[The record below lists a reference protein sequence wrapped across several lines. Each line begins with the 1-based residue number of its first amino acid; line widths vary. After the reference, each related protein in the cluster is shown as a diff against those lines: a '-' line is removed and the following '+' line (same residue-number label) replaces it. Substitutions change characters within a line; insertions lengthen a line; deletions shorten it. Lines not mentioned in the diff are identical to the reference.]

1 MIIDMND
8 IILIEK
14 IENLLSENN
23 GQIAEVEVCKVLNIT
38 SLEIPWGYN
47 IGWARC
53 LQLNQTY
60 DLVSRSRKPGFNYKQ
75 D

>member
-23 GQIAEVEVCKVLNIT
+23 GRIAEVEVCKVLNIT
-38 SLEIPWGYN
+38 SMEIPWGHK
-47 IGWARC
+47 IPWGRLWQA
-53 LQLNQTY
+53 NQTY
-60 DLVSRSRKPGFNYKQ
+60 DLVSR
-75 D
+75 